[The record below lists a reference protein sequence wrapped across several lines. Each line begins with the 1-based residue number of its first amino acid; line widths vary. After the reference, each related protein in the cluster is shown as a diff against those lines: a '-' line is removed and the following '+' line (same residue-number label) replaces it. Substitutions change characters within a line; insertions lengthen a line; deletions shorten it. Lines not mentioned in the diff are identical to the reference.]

1 MYSAA
6 MDILVRIPDDLA
18 QRLGTQGEVERR
30 ALEALALEEYRLGHL
45 TEPEL
50 QRLLGGAAGL
60 PAIDEERRVRANAAA
75 ASIIARRKG
84 VTLGGL
90 SLKDLIDEG
99 RP

>member
-1 MYSAA
+1 

-30 ALEALALEEYRLGHL
+30 ALEALAFEEYRLGHL

-50 QRLLGGAAGL
+50 QRLLGDTAGL
-60 PAIDEERRVRANAAA
+60 PAIDDERRARAEVAAA
-75 ASIIARRKG
+75 NIMARRKG

-90 SLKDLIDEG
+90 SLKELIDEG